1 MKYEELKKAFKN
13 KYIIRVAAGVVTV
26 AVLGTG
32 VNIYSVQAAR
42 ENTKV
47 AAAEEGKD
55 SEEALKNV
63 LSSENDSEDAGK
75 EETVYVVADA
85 NGGTKEIIVSEW
97 LKNKDGASTIEDASD
112 LQDIENVKGNETFTQ
127 NGDKITWQAD
137 GNDIYYQGKADKEL
151 PISEKVTY
159 YLDGKEMSA
168 EEIAGKSGRVTIRF
182 DYTNNEK
189 TTQTVEGKTYEI
201 YVPFAVMT
209 GMICSDDFN
218 NVEVTNGKVIS
229 DGEKKMVVGVAMP
242 GLKES
247 LELTDKDLNT
257 DMEIPEYVEVS
268 ADVENFSLEMT
279 MTVVM
284 NDLLSDANL
293 TDAFDLSGLEED
305 LDTLSDASGQL
316 VDGSKELSDGTGTLS
331 SGVDEFATGIG
342 TLKNGILNYT
352 NGASQLSSG
361 INTLADSSGTLID
374 GVSMLNNSA
383 ATLNNGIEKLNN
395 TLNAKMTSKEK
406 ASLIKQA
413 DDAIDATFKD
423 SKNGTEAIKQQASS
437 VFYNSLANNQGA
449 KQQVA
454 AGLGTYTDTVLK
466 SVLNSAFS
474 QVASGSVKKDQMI
487 NVKAQVVQ
495 EVSKQVVKTVTQQ
508 VTAGVTSQAIATN
521 IATVAE
527 ASGGAVDAA
536 TVAAVCDTVNTAV
549 NTEGSEAQQQI
560 NALIGQQDIDGLIA
574 QNVNAVWPQY
584 EAQIDAALQQPEN
597 QAQIQATVDTLV
609 NQTVSQAM
617 ASETLQAGMS
627 NTASQIVEGIANGA
641 KDTVGTAVAD
651 TAKTAAK
658 TAAESATITAVNGTK
673 QQIAEAINETDAA
686 SGYSLVTGMKALS
699 EGTQTMSSSMPT
711 LQSGI
716 TQLKNGAATL
726 VSNNDALTAGAGKL
740 SDAVSQLKDGVKKL
754 DDGSEELMDG
764 MVKFDKDGIQKL
776 TDTYDGDVKTLLNR
790 LEAVTNA
797 GDSYQTF
804 TKAADGTK
812 SSVKFILRTEGVKA
826 E

>member
-47 AAAEEGKD
+47 AVAEEGKD

-189 TTQTVEGKTYEI
+189 TTQTVDGKTYEI

-374 GVSMLNNSA
+374 GVSTLNNSA

-437 VFYNSLANNQGA
+437 VFYDSLANNQGA

-673 QQIAEAINETDAA
+673 QQIAEAINATDES